1 VERFGLFALDATA
14 EERLKLSKTAKSCI
28 ICSNEFIPIN
38 GASTCG
44 SECRLER
51 KRRYARLVS
60 AENHRRNKAVRMQQK
75 LVRILKKESTSN
87 GNA

>member
-1 VERFGLFALDATA
+1 VERFGSLALDATA

-38 GASTCG
+38 GATTCG
-44 SECRLER
+44 MECRLER

>member
-1 VERFGLFALDATA
+1 MERFGLLALDATA
-14 EERLKLSKTAKSCI
+14 EERLKLSRTAKSCI
-28 ICSNEFIPIN
+28 ICSNEFVPVN

-60 AENHRRNKAVRMQQK
+60 AENHRRNKAVRLQQK
-75 LVRILKKESTSN
+75 LVRISKQESKIK
-87 GNA
+87 

>member
-1 VERFGLFALDATA
+1 M
-14 EERLKLSKTAKSCI
+14 KSKCVV
-28 ICSNEFIPIN
+28 CGNEFVTAN
-38 GASTCG
+38 GSSTCG

-75 LVRILKKESTSN
+75 LVRILKQESTSN